1 MESNTP
7 EPTKDVAIVVTC
19 KGRLDYLKDTLPKMC
34 SQDTRDTFTYR
45 VVLVDYG
52 CPDGT
57 FEYFHRN
64 PLPNLRVIKV
74 EDKTDY
80 FNLSRARNCGVMLA
94 DANIINFS
102 DADTLV
108 EPLWLYNI
116 TKPIRY
122 DRAHVVNPVDWYC
135 SKYGLGGTMYAA
147 GEAIYSEGERATD
160 ISAINHIK
168 DVLMSGKCAMAMTM
182 TAFLAV
188 RGYDELMEG
197 WGWEDNDMYVRLNQL
212 YIIHQIEGHPLISS
226 MNHHEEL
233 RTEHY
238 KEKNRHR
245 SHEINMQIANNRRG
259 FPNPSGIGVCEYRI
273 YDCDEIHAT

>member
-1 MESNTP
+1 MGSDTP
-7 EPTKDVAIVVTC
+7 ETTKDVAIVVTC
-19 KGRLDYLKDTLPKMC
+19 KGRLDFLKDTLPKMC

-80 FNLSRARNCGVMLA
+80 FNLSRARNCGAMLA
-94 DANIINFS
+94 DANIINFLDS
-102 DADTLV
+102 DVLV
-108 EPLWLYNI
+108 EPLWLINASL
-116 TKPIRY
+116 PILRGGAHLTEPGAWY
-122 DRAHVVNPVDWYC
+122 RSEYGPGGAAQRRTRLWDAKSRRALRAPVLRVPIPG
-135 SKYGLGGTMYAA
+135 KGTM
-147 GEAIYSEGERATD
+147 S
-160 ISAINHIK
+160 
-168 DVLMSGKCAMAMTM
+168 MTM

-197 WGWEDNDMYVRLNQL
+197 WGWEDNDMYDRLNQL
-212 YIIHQIEGHPLISS
+212 YTFQETQGHPLILQ
-226 MNHHEEL
+226 MNHHESL

-238 KEKNRHR
+238 KEKDKKV
-245 SHEINMQIANNRRG
+245 SHEKNLQITNNRWDDDS
-259 FPNPSGIGVCEYRI
+259 PNPSGIVVCEYRI